1 MSDSSPK
8 ANMVEAETASTEDE
22 AKPDSDVTQIAMPAE
37 EEKKK
42 DTVPRVTTAPTVA
55 NGSKLEYSYGVLAFD
70 VNDDQDENNDDM
82 AELHL
87 LSYFK
92 DEY

>member
-1 MSDSSPK
+1 MIVMSNSSPK

-22 AKPDSDVTQIAMPAE
+22 AKPDSDVSQIAMPD

-70 VNDDQDENNDDM
+70 VNDDQEDI
-82 AELHL
+82 AKLHVF
-87 LSYFK
+87 S
-92 DEY
+92 